1 MKNKGY
7 LHDPDTIASSRV
19 SLQRRTGLER
29 WPRRNL
35 MACPMWRL
43 MLSTNGSCPRR
54 GTESTLRSSPF
65 YRPRAPSYVLPLLVI
80 HR

>member
-1 MKNKGY
+1 
-7 LHDPDTIASSRV
+7 
-19 SLQRRTGLER
+19 
-29 WPRRNL
+29 

-43 MLSTNGSCPRR
+43 MLSINGRCPSR

-65 YRPRAPSYVLPLLVI
+65 YRHRAPSYVLPLLVI